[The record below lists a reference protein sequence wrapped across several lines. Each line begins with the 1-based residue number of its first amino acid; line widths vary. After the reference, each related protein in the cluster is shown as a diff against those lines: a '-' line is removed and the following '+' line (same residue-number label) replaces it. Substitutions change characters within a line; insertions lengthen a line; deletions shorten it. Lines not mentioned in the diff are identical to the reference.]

1 MVLFLGGGGDPGSWE
16 AVSKEGSCFCGGLTF
31 WGGSA
36 SKGGR
41 LYGCP
46 PHLRGS
52 REVAWSAGALRAS
65 VSPLYFGEPHIV
77 SPLSPH
83 FRCRRGGGQPHRG
96 YMEPLNPPPP
106 PPHQHHSPWG
116 GNGVLPD
123 TGPQTGL
130 CTPTPMARGQRG
142 PGTGVRPTWVCS
154 QRTLTPCTHTPTP
167 PRTAP
172 LAHPALPH
180 PPTSHTHTHIT
191 GFHTPR
197 LTSDGAQS
205 HTHTHSV
212 SHSASHTLHLCR
224 CHPRSDTTLLTH
236 THTRC
241 THSSH
246 TPRG

>member
-1 MVLFLGGGGDPGSWE
+1 M
-16 AVSKEGSCFCGGLTF
+16 
-31 WGGSA
+31 
-36 SKGGR
+36 
-41 LYGCP
+41 
-46 PHLRGS
+46 
-52 REVAWSAGALRAS
+52 AWSAGALRAS

-205 HTHTHSV
+205 HTHTHTHSV

>member
-106 PPHQHHSPWG
+106 PHISTTARGVAMGSSPTPDPKRGSAPPPQWRGDSGARGRACVPPGCAHSAHSPH
-116 GNGVLPD
+116 
-123 TGPQTGL
+123 
-130 CTPTPMARGQRG
+130 A
-142 PGTGVRPTWVCS
+142 
-154 QRTLTPCTHTPTP
+154 HTPP
-167 PRTAP
+167 PR
-172 LAHPALPH
+172 PAQPHSHTPRFHTLPH
-180 PPTSHTHTHIT
+180 HTHTHT
-191 GFHTPR
+191 
-197 LTSDGAQS
+197 
-205 HTHTHSV
+205 
-212 SHSASHTLHLCR
+212 
-224 CHPRSDTTLLTH
+224 
-236 THTRC
+236 
-241 THSSH
+241 
-246 TPRG
+246 